1 MTNNFFKALVLVGL
15 MAGANGTAEAA
26 TFEFDFSGGG
36 ISVIGMLSAIPNGN
50 GTFTATSGTAM
61 QSGDPNVG
69 SSLTLVANPDAPSEI
84 ASTIPQPPSLG
95 FGSDFN
101 YDDQL
106 LLGQKLLLSTGGL
119 LFTDING
126 YGVNL
131 FAQPNYRYL
140 SYNSM
145 TQGYAYESGTFTVS
159 IPELSTWAMLM
170 VGAAGLGYAGR
181 SRSKRQRLA
190 ALLALGRG
198 Q

>member
-1 MTNNFFKALVLVGL
+1 MTNNFLKAFVLLGL
-15 MAGANGTAEAA
+15 MAGASGKADAA

-36 ISVIGMLSAIPNGN
+36 ISVSGMLSVIPNGN
-50 GTFTATSGTAM
+50 GTFTATGGSATQA
-61 QSGDPNVG
+61 GDPNVG
-69 SSLTLVANPDAPSEI
+69 GSLTLVPNPSAPAEI
-84 ASTIPQPPSLG
+84 TSTIPQPPSLG

-106 LLGQKLLLSTGGL
+106 LLGRKLLLSMGGL

-140 SYNSM
+140 SYN
-145 TQGYAYESGTFTVS
+145 TLTEGYAYESGTFTVS
-159 IPELSTWAMLM
+159 VPELSTWAMLI
-170 VGAAGLGYAGR
+170 VGFAGLGAGR
-181 SRSKRQRLA
+181 GRSKRRRLA
-190 ALLALGRG
+190 ALPALTRT